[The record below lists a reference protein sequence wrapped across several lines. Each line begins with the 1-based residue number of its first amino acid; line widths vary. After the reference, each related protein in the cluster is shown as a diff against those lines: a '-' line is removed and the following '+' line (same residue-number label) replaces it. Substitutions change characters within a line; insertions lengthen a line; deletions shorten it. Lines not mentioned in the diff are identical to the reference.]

1 MSGFLLSLLAAAL
14 CVQTA
19 EPLVCFQCLA
29 QTSNWNCL
37 QPVACEDSD
46 NYCMTTVQ
54 SAGLGSRT
62 SYISKGCAPI
72 CIATNVDVMIAGSST
87 SCCNSFL
94 CNISGATSVKV
105 SYTVLAL
112 SAALL
117 GVLVRAGL

>member
-14 CVQTA
+14 CVQTV
-19 EPLVCFQCLA
+19 EPLTCFQCNK
-29 QTSNWNCL
+29 QTNNLYCANMIECSN
-37 QPVACEDSD
+37 SD
-46 NYCMTTVQ
+46 DQCFTTVETE
-54 SAGLGSRT
+54 GLGAHT
-62 SYISKGCAPI
+62 SYISKGCSQN
-72 CIATNVDVMIAGSST
+72 CFATNINVGIVAT
-87 SCCNSFL
+87 ATKCCNSFL